1 MSLWPLSI
9 WKVIGATGRMLI
21 RAGVLLLLFVA
32 YQLWG
37 TGLATDRAQ
46 DSLSTRFES
55 LQQSLPTVTD
65 PATAPTDLPIPE
77 PGDPIG
83 RIEIPA
89 IGVDFIMVQSVDLK
103 YLQSGPGHFPQTP
116 LPGQPGNSAFA
127 GHRTTYKAPFNRID
141 ELKPGDLITTTTLQG
156 TFTYV
161 VEAHPDDDG
170 RFDSGHYIVRPTD
183 LSILDQD
190 VGNRLTLMAC
200 NPKYSA
206 ATRIVVTAK
215 LTTPPAPATALPD
228 PGDSVTNNAALD
240 SLANGDPGAWPAA
253 IVFSLLVAGLWFG
266 TWWLARRWKR
276 IPAYAIGT
284 PIVLVLLFF
293 AFQNIARLL
302 PAGF

>member
-1 MSLWPLSI
+1 MSKWPLSV
-9 WKVIGATGRMLI
+9 WTVIGAVGRMLI
-21 RAGVLLLLFVA
+21 RAGILLLLFVA

-37 TGLATDRAQ
+37 TGLATNRAQ

-55 LQQSLPTVTD
+55 LQQTVPTVTD

-83 RIEIPA
+83 RIQIPA

-103 YLQSGPGHFPQTP
+103 YLQTGPGHFPQTP

-127 GHRTTYKAPFNRID
+127 GHRTTYLAPFNRID
-141 ELKPGDLITTTTLQG
+141 ELVPGDLITVTTLQG
-156 TFTYV
+156 TFTYMV
-161 VEAHPDDDG
+161 DAHPGDDG
-170 RFDSGHYIVRPTD
+170 RLDSGHFVVKPTD

-215 LTTPPAPATALPD
+215 LTTAPAPATALPD
-228 PGDSVTNNAALD
+228 TTDGVTDNASID
-240 SLANGDPGAWPAA
+240 SLAGGDPSAWPAA
-253 IVFSLLVAGLWFG
+253 ILFTLLTIATWFG
-266 TWWLARRWKR
+266 TWWLARRWRR

-293 AFQNIARLL
+293 AFQYINRLL